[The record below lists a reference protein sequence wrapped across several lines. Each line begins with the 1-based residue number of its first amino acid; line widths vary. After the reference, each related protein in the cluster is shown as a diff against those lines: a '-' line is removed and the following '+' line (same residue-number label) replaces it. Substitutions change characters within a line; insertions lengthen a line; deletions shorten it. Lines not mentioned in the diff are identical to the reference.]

1 MGSVQFAELPNGMEL
16 SYAQQGDTD
25 GLPVVLLHGL
35 GDSRRSFEPVL
46 KHLPESVRAIALTQ
60 RGHGDSSHPSEGYRF
75 GNYVDDLEAFLNVLH
90 LDAAILVGHSSHGVV
105 SEQFAIDHPN
115 RILGLVLIGT
125 PLSLRDNEAARNLFD
140 STISKLTDPLDPEF
154 VRDFAQSTLAH
165 AVPPTF
171 LEIIREETTK
181 VPARVFKEFFADLL
195 QHDVLNE
202 LYVVDVPALLVWGD
216 QDRILTRHDQ
226 ETLAAAIKNS
236 RLVVYPGAGHSPHW
250 EEPERFASELLG
262 FVENLGA

>member
-1 MGSVQFAELPNGMEL
+1 MRSVKSVELPNGMEL
-16 SYAQQGDTD
+16 SFAQQGDAD
-25 GLPVVLLHGL
+25 GLPVLLLHGL
-35 GDSRRSFEPVL
+35 GDSWRSYEPVL

-60 RGHGDSSHPSEGYRF
+60 RGHGDSTHPPEGYRF
-75 GNYVDDLEAFLNVLH
+75 GDYVDDLEAFLNALH

-105 SEQFAIDHPN
+105 SEQFAIDHPD

-154 VRDFAQSTLAH
+154 VREFAESTLAH
-165 AVPPTF
+165 AAPPAF
-171 LEIIREETTK
+171 LEIIRQETTK

-202 LYVVDVPALLVWGD
+202 LNVVDVPALLVWGE

-250 EEPERFASELLG
+250 EEPERFASDLMG
-262 FVENLGA
+262 FVEKLGA